1 MLLGLFMKTEIMVAK
16 KCLLLR
22 NTLFNIPSNKC
33 AIDAKGMVF
42 FRVLKTKMS
51 RFGKIKLNLANKSV
65 ARHLMSFIAV
75 NYILNL
81 ARVSYTI
88 LHTVSLLQN

>member
-1 MLLGLFMKTEIMVAK
+1 MPMAW
-16 KCLLLR
+16 CR
-22 NTLFNIPSNKC
+22 
-33 AIDAKGMVF
+33 

-65 ARHLMSFIAV
+65 ARHFMSFIAV

-88 LHTVSLLQN
+88 KQYTHTVSLLQN